1 MSAANLRDSQLIAI
15 NSQRETISYLAFC
28 SSLTVC
34 CFMTLQE
41 LQRLYSDVITPEDL
55 FVLLSFITKKE
66 KSFLLAHP
74 EHEISS
80 EEESKIQVSFDRRS
94 KREPVAYITGQKEF
108 YGRDFMVTKDT
119 LIPRPETEHMIE
131 EVLSYAKSTLPL
143 SDSLHIVDVGTGSGN
158 IIITLASEMM
168 KGSAS
173 FFGIDISKPAL
184 DVARANALTHGV
196 DTSITFLQSDL
207 LKGYIPFKKKD
218 VCLIIVANLPY
229 LSHEIYNATEK
240 DVRAYEPK
248 SALVSD
254 EHGLTHYY
262 RLLEEIQSLQKHNL
276 AFFFEISP
284 EQTGVFTK
292 HIRDIFPELTLSA
305 IRDLGGRERLIKGVI
320 S

>member
-1 MSAANLRDSQLIAI
+1 M
-15 NSQRETISYLAFC
+15 
-28 SSLTVC
+28 TV
-34 CFMTLQE
+34 QE
-41 LQRLYSDVITPEDL
+41 LQKLYSHTITPEDL
-55 FVLLSFITKKE
+55 FVLLSFTTKKE

-74 EHEISS
+74 KYDISP
-80 EEESKIQVSFDRRS
+80 EVESRALASLDRRS
-94 KREPVAYITGQKEF
+94 KHEPVAYITGHKEF

-131 EVLSYAKSTLPL
+131 EVLSYVKSTFPL
-143 SDSLHIVDVGTGSGN
+143 GDPLHIVDVGTGSGN

-168 KGSAS
+168 KSSSS
-173 FFGIDISKPAL
+173 FFGIDISKKAL

-196 DTSITFLQSDL
+196 DTTITFLQSNL
-207 LKGYIPFKKKD
+207 LKGYVPFKKKD
-218 VCLIIVANLPY
+218 EHLIIVANLPY

-262 RLLEEIQSLQKHNL
+262 RLLEEIHSLEKHNL

-284 EQTGVFTK
+284 EQTEMLTK
-292 HIRDIFPELTLSA
+292 RIRSAFSLATVSVITDLS
-305 IRDLGGRERLIKGVI
+305 GRERLIKAVI